1 MKLLNSAF
9 VLFGLAAVAAAQ
21 SAAPPSQVVAAKP
34 AAASSQKAKAKSP
47 FAPSKTAAGKPA
59 SAPAKGTAVSSQKS
73 GAEQSAAA
81 AKPEV
86 MAAKA
91 ATARGRRD
99 PFINPVVKASA
110 TGGQPVPCSNGKR
123 CLAIHEM
130 VLRGV
135 VKGQNGMIAVVE
147 NAARK
152 TYFLRENDPVFNG
165 YVVRITGDSVIFKEN
180 TQDSAGHA
188 TSHEVVKTLAPQV

>member
-21 SAAPPSQVVAAKP
+21 SAAPPSQVVATKP

-47 FAPSKTAAGKPA
+47 FAPAKTAAAKPA
-59 SAPAKGTAVSSQKS
+59 SAPAASASSQKG
-73 GAEQSAAA
+73 GASAAA

-86 MAAKA
+86 VAAKA

-99 PFINPVVKASA
+99 PFVNPVVKATA
-110 TGGQPVPCSNGKR
+110 TGGQAVPCSNGKR

-188 TSHEVVKTLAPQV
+188 TSHEVVKTLAPQA

>member
-1 MKLLNSAF
+1 MKIINSAF
-9 VLFGLAAVAAAQ
+9 VLFGLEAVAAAQ
-21 SAAPPSQVVAAKP
+21 SAAPPSQVVATKP
-34 AAASSQKAKAKSP
+34 AAGSSQKAKAKSP
-47 FAPSKTAAGKPA
+47 FAPSKTAAAKPA
-59 SAPAKGTAVSSQKS
+59 SPAMGTAASSQKGTHS
-73 GAEQSAAA
+73 TAA

-86 MAAKA
+86 AAAKS

-99 PFINPVVKASA
+99 PFINPVVKSTA
-110 TGGQPVPCSNGKR
+110 TGQQPAACSSGKR
-123 CLAIHEM
+123 CLAIREM

-180 TQDSAGHA
+180 T
-188 TSHEVVKTLAPQV
+188 